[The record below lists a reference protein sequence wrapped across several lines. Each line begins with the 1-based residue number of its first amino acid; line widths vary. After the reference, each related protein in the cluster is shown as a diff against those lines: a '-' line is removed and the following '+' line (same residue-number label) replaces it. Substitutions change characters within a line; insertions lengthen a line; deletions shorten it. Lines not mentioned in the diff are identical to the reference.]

1 MRAALGFRLV
11 EHSAGGRGAG
21 ERGGGEGSQERGIE
35 NRGVVALLGV
45 AF

>member
-11 EHSAGGRGAG
+11 EHSAGG
-21 ERGGGEGSQERGIE
+21 ERVGGGGGSQERGIE

>member
-11 EHSAGGRGAG
+11 EHSAGG